1 MKLTEQNPYASPRAA
16 AEAPAEKAGPSAWHN
31 RLAAVGFLVSLVFPV
46 IALGGLAALLMED
59 DFGIVRW
66 RVHRLIR
73 LVLFRAS
80 IASLVAVAI
89 SLASLASSPRRLAV
103 YGVFVGLLGSSYWV
117 LALIGVLRR

>member
-1 MKLTEQNPYASPRAA
+1 MADDNPYASPQTVR
-16 AEAPAEKAGPSAWHN
+16 ERPEEDLSSKWRNRPAS
-31 RLAAVGFLVSLVFPV
+31 VGFLLSMIFPA

-80 IASLVAVAI
+80 IGSLVAVAV
-89 SLASLASSPRRLAV
+89 SMAGLMSAPRRLAF
-103 YGVFVGLLGSSYWV
+103 YGLILGLLGSSYWV
-117 LALIGVLRR
+117 LAMLGVLRR